1 MIGDPVVEQVG
12 GSSGGGPVLR
22 SVIGAGQVNSACAV
36 GNTVDENEVF
46 VVGMA
51 GSGLVLVNGK
61 SESPG
66 DPVVILGN
74 CSCSEKHFVRDVE
87 VFQRLMSASMM
98 AVVADQHQHG
108 VVELAAAIQVVDHGA
123 DQDVGLGEGLPGRTE
138 LPTAT
143 SVAHGVGLGQ
153 PDDGDRLLKIDKVPK
168 RVRGIGIVEMLPGLV
183 SSQERKVA

>member
-1 MIGDPVVEQVG
+1 M
-12 GSSGGGPVLR
+12 
-22 SVIGAGQVNSACAV
+22 
-36 GNTVDENEVF
+36 
-46 VVGMA
+46 
-51 GSGLVLVNGK
+51 LVNGK
-61 SESPG
+61 PESPG
-66 DPVVILGN
+66 EPMVILGN
-74 CSCSEKHFVRDVE
+74 CSCSKKHFVRDVE

-108 VVELAAAIQVVDHGA
+108 VVELAAAIQMVDHRA
-123 DQDVGLGEGLPGRTE
+123 DQEVGSGEGLPGCTE

-153 PDDGDRLLKIDKVPK
+153 PDDGDRPLEIDKVPK